1 MQAVDASG
9 VVVAGKQPEFE
20 TFAGCKSDSGCRSRL
35 YGGQKPESLRMVL
48 LQRWMEGRGDTR
60 VRVWLPLVTAAVVQK
75 ANSSSRLR
83 SPPRLYRR
91 VDITRSCSRQALA
104 PH

>member
-1 MQAVDASG
+1 MQAVDAAG
-9 VVVAGKQPEFE
+9 VVVGGKQPEFE

-60 VRVWLPLVTAAVVQK
+60 VRVWLPLVTAAVVSEGQQQQQVTV
-75 ANSSSRLR
+75 ATQVVSEGRHH
-83 SPPRLYRR
+83 
-91 VDITRSCSRQALA
+91 ALL
-104 PH
+104 